1 MRNTFSQQLYKLD
14 YNDLE
19 TREQMIAVNDLIS
32 TGETDVQ
39 SAMQAKKMRIRA
51 MQGVKESILT
61 PEQELE
67 AKELAKTVY
76 SKELCALCSA
86 RQEIVRRQILLKAK
100 EAIRQEQ
107 P

>member
-1 MRNTFSQQLYKLD
+1 MRNIFSQHLYKCD

-19 TREQMIAVNDLIS
+19 TREQMITVDDLVS
-32 TGETDVQ
+32 TGETDIQ
-39 SAMQAKKMRIRA
+39 LAMQAKKIRIRA
-51 MQGVKESILT
+51 MQGIKESILT
-61 PEQELE
+61 PEQETE

-86 RQEIVRRQILLKAK
+86 RQAIIRRQILLKAK